1 MKKEIKNLLAQDNG
15 EWKINEAFKL
25 VRWTLKPEEDITG
38 RSGEYL
44 KLEMIPVNDG
54 RHNYFS
60 KMIDARDV
68 QGIIDEVAAAMYDIM
83 EQYTRQIV
91 NKWKGGLL

>member
-1 MKKEIKNLLAQDNG
+1 MKKEIKNLLEQDNG

-25 VRWTLKPEEDITG
+25 VRWTLKPDEDSTG

-54 RHNYFS
+54 RRNYFHKEIES
-60 KMIDARDV
+60 RDV
-68 QGIIDEVAAAMYDIM
+68 HGIIDEVAAAMDEIM
-83 EQYTRQIV
+83 EQYTSQLV
-91 NKWKGGLL
+91 NRWKGGLI

>member
-1 MKKEIKNLLAQDNG
+1 MKKDIKNLLAQDNG

-25 VRWTLKPEEDITG
+25 VRWTLKPEEDATG

-54 RHNYFS
+54 RRNYFH
-60 KMIDARDV
+60 KEIEARDV
-68 QGIIDEVAAAMYDIM
+68 QGIIDEVAAAMEDIM
-83 EQYTRQIV
+83 AQYTRKLV
-91 NKWKGGLL
+91 NRWKGGIL

>member
-25 VRWTLKPEEDITG
+25 VRWTLKPEEDVTG

-44 KLEMIPVNDG
+44 ELEMITVNDG
-54 RHNYFS
+54 RRNYFS
-60 KMIDARDV
+60 KMIESRDV
-68 QGIIDEVAAAMYDIM
+68 QGIIDEVAEAMDDIM
-83 EQYTRQIV
+83 EQYTRHIV
-91 NKWKGGLL
+91 NRWKGGLI

>member
-15 EWKINEAFKL
+15 EWKINEVFKL
-25 VRWTLKPEEDITG
+25 VKWTLKPDEDVTG

-54 RHNYFS
+54 RRNYFN
-60 KMIDARDV
+60 KEIEARDV
-68 QGIIDEVAAAMYDIM
+68 QGIIDEVAAAMDEIM
-83 EQYTRQIV
+83 EQYTRQLV
-91 NKWKGGLL
+91 NRWKSGLI

>member
-1 MKKEIKNLLAQDNG
+1 MKKEIKNLMAQDNG

-54 RHNYFS
+54 RRNYFN
-60 KMIDARDV
+60 KEIEARDV
-68 QGIIDEVAAAMYDIM
+68 QGIIDEVAADMEDIM
-83 EQYTRQIV
+83 EQYTMQLV
-91 NKWKGGLL
+91 NRWKGGIL